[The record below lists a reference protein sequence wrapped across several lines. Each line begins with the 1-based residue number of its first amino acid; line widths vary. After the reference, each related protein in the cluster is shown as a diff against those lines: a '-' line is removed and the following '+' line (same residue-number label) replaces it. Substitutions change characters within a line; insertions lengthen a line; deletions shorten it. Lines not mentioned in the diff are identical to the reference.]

1 MTQINKKILYKELKT
16 KIFDKYINHFSYC
29 LWINNKY
36 SDFYVMGFK
45 NDCII
50 KLVLDSQDKNKI
62 IKYWKDNSSFWGL
75 KRKLV
80 LLNIDL
86 ENKTII
92 SEEEYILK

>member
-50 KLVLDSQDKNKI
+50 K
-62 IKYWKDNSSFWGL
+62 FT
-75 KRKLV
+75 R
-80 LLNIDL
+80 
-86 ENKTII
+86 
-92 SEEEYILK
+92 